1 MIKKITI
8 ILSVL
13 QFIVS
18 CGFTPT
24 LKMKD
29 SLQNDVKLYYQTA
42 EDTSYLAR
50 DVLKDIFKGADKN
63 EADYFLKLNVAESE
77 SAVNVESDGSV
88 VEYRVEALIQYEL
101 YNSEKLIYKS
111 QSRGLA
117 NYDVSSSEYT
127 NNLVRNEALKT
138 AISQAAQL
146 MDIMVQSK
154 ISE

>member
-1 MIKKITI
+1 MIKKIII

-29 SLQNDVKLYYQTA
+29 SLQNDAKLYYQT

-50 DVLKDIFKGADKN
+50 DVLKDILKGADKN

-77 SAVNVESDGSV
+77 QAVNIESDGSV

>member
-1 MIKKITI
+1 MIKKII
-8 ILSVL
+8 IVLSVL
-13 QFIVS
+13 QFIAS

-29 SLQNDVKLYYQTA
+29 TLQNDVKLYYQTA
-42 EDTSYLAR
+42 EGTSYLAR
-50 DVLKDIFKGADKN
+50 DVLKDIFKGADEN

>member
-1 MIKKITI
+1 MIKKIII

-29 SLQNDVKLYYQTA
+29 SLQNDAKLYYQT

>member
-1 MIKKITI
+1 MIKKII
-8 ILSVL
+8 IVLSVL
-13 QFIVS
+13 QFIAS

-29 SLQNDVKLYYQTA
+29 SLQNDAKLYYQT

-50 DVLKDIFKGADKN
+50 DVLKDILKGADKN

>member
-1 MIKKITI
+1 MIKKIII

-29 SLQNDVKLYYQTA
+29 SLQNDAKLYYQT

-50 DVLKDIFKGADKN
+50 DVLKDILKGADKN

>member
-1 MIKKITI
+1 MIKKII
-8 ILSVL
+8 IVLSVL
-13 QFIVS
+13 QFIAS

-29 SLQNDVKLYYQTA
+29 SLQNDAKLYYQT

-50 DVLKDIFKGADKN
+50 DVLKDILKGADKN

-77 SAVNVESDGSV
+77 QAVNIESDGSV

>member
-1 MIKKITI
+1 MIKKIII

-18 CGFTPT
+18 YGFTPT

-29 SLQNDVKLYYQTA
+29 SLQNDAKLYYQT

-50 DVLKDIFKGADKN
+50 DVLKDILKGADKN

-77 SAVNVESDGSV
+77 QAVNIESDGSV

>member
-1 MIKKITI
+1 MIKKII
-8 ILSVL
+8 IVLSVL
-13 QFIVS
+13 QFIAS

-29 SLQNDVKLYYQTA
+29 SLQNDVKLYYQTK
-42 EDTSYLAR
+42 DTSYLAR
-50 DVLKDIFKGADKN
+50 DVLKDILKGADKN

-77 SAVNVESDGSV
+77 SAVNIESNGSV
-88 VEYRVEALIQYEL
+88 VEYRVEALIKYEL

>member
-1 MIKKITI
+1 MIKKII
-8 ILSVL
+8 IVLSVL
-13 QFIVS
+13 QFIAS

-29 SLQNDVKLYYQTA
+29 SLQNDAKLYYQT

-50 DVLKDIFKGADKN
+50 DVLKDILKGANKN

-77 SAVNVESDGSV
+77 SAVNIVSDGSV

-101 YNSEKLIYKS
+101 HNSEKLIYKS

>member
-1 MIKKITI
+1 MIKKII
-8 ILSVL
+8 IVLSVL
-13 QFIVS
+13 QFIAS

-42 EDTSYLAR
+42 EGTSYLAR
-50 DVLKDIFKGADKN
+50 DVLKDIFKVADKN
-63 EADYFLKLNVAESE
+63 EADYLLKLNVAESE
-77 SAVNVESDGSV
+77 SAVNIESDGSV
-88 VEYRVEALIQYEL
+88 VEYRVEALIKYEL

>member
-1 MIKKITI
+1 MFRQWQ
-8 ILSVL
+8 L
-13 QFIVS
+13 QSGKYFSNI
-18 CGFTPT
+18 
-24 LKMKD
+24 
-29 SLQNDVKLYYQTA
+29 NYQTA

-111 QSRGLA
+111 QSRGPPLNIWIQNTVFLFSLCTFFA
-117 NYDVSSSEYT
+117 VDPF
-127 NNLVRNEALKT
+127 
-138 AISQAAQL
+138 
-146 MDIMVQSK
+146 
-154 ISE
+154 

>member
-1 MIKKITI
+1 MIKKII
-8 ILSVL
+8 IVLSVL
-13 QFIVS
+13 QFIAS

-42 EDTSYLAR
+42 EGTSYLAR
-50 DVLKDIFKGADKN
+50 DVLKDIFKVADKN
-63 EADYFLKLNVAESE
+63 EADYLLKLNVAESE
-77 SAVNVESDGSV
+77 SAVNIESNGSV
-88 VEYRVEALIQYEL
+88 VEYRVEALIKYEL

>member
-1 MIKKITI
+1 MIKKII
-8 ILSVL
+8 IVLSVL
-13 QFIVS
+13 QFIAS

-29 SLQNDVKLYYQTA
+29 SLQNDVKLYYQT
-42 EDTSYLAR
+42 DNTSYLAR
-50 DVLKDIFKGADKN
+50 DVLKDIIKGADKN

-77 SAVNVESDGSV
+77 SAVNIESDGSV

>member
-1 MIKKITI
+1 MIKKII
-8 ILSVL
+8 IVLSVL
-13 QFIVS
+13 QFIAS

-29 SLQNDVKLYYQTA
+29 SLQNDAKLYYQT

-50 DVLKDIFKGADKN
+50 DVLKDILKGADKN

-77 SAVNVESDGSV
+77 SAVNIESDGSV